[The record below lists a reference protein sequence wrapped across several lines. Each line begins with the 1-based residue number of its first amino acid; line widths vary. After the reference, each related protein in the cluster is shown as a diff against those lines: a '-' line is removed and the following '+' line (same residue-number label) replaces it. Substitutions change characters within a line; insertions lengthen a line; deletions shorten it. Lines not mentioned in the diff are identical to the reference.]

1 MVVER
6 EETQVTLTND
16 EPDIARTHELGDRL
30 DRQPAP
36 RFRAEIYE
44 WQIAALLATAQVDEA
59 AKARIVGALGGEPL
73 TVDTRR
79 VTRLEQELRGSLWT
93 TPSDA

>member
-1 MVVER
+1 
-6 EETQVTLTND
+6 
-16 EPDIARTHELGDRL
+16 
-30 DRQPAP
+30 
-36 RFRAEIYE
+36 
-44 WQIAALLATAQVDEA
+44 LLATAQVDEA